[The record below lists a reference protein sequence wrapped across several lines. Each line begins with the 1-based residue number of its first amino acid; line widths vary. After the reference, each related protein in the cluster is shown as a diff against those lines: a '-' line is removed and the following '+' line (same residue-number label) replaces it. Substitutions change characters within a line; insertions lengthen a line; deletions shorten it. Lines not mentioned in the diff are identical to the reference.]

1 MSRWYQHVLSGEKVE
16 VKTLEEDDQ
25 YVGVSVWSRIPAPE
39 RAAPAEKSEP
49 KKPAAK
55 KA

>member
-1 MSRWYQHVLSGEKVE
+1 MSRWYQHVFTGKQVE

-25 YVGVSVWSRIPAPE
+25 YVGVSVWSRIPAPPGSE
-39 RAAPAEKSEP
+39 AKPEPAKPAP
-49 KKPAAK
+49 KK